1 MADFGYHVA
10 DHTDVHP
17 MFGTLADLREAM
29 CDVLRF
35 WMDRGIDG
43 FRVDVAHRIMKDADL
58 RDNPSDPRFRDGMA
72 GLVDQV
78 EAATPDVAW
87 PSWIL
92 SNHDKPRFPTRIGR
106 ACARQALVFLL
117 TARGTAVLYYGDEL
131 TLGLHEAAVLA
142 PASAP

>member
-1 MADFGYHVA
+1 MADFGYDVA

-43 FRVDVAHRIMKDADL
+43 FRVDVAHPHHEGRRPARQPVGPPLPRRHGGPRRPGRGGHPRL
-58 RDNPSDPRFRDGMA
+58 RMAVVDP
-72 GLVDQV
+72 
-78 EAATPDVAW
+78 
-87 PSWIL
+87 

-117 TARGTAVLYYGDEL
+117 TARGTAVLY
-131 TLGLHEAAVLA
+131 TAT
-142 PASAP
+142 S